1 MAAYEYIKKRLN
13 TMHGER
19 QTWEDHWQEIL
30 DYVMP
35 RKAEITLHR
44 ARGEKRTDVLFDS
57 TAITAA
63 HLLAASLQGTLTSP
77 SLRWFSIKLRDEEL
91 NEDRDVQL
99 WLEDTARRM
108 YDTFNETNFNPSFF
122 KALAPMPRAVR
133 RGDKYDFLVE
143 VNKKYDLTKLLNVNK
158 VIHKIYII

>member
-63 HLLAASLQGTLTSP
+63 HLLAASLQGTLTSVSYTHLTLP
-77 SLRWFSIKLRDEEL
+77 TSD
-91 NEDRDVQL
+91 
-99 WLEDTARRM
+99 
-108 YDTFNETNFNPSFF
+108 
-122 KALAPMPRAVR
+122 
-133 RGDKYDFLVE
+133 LV
-143 VNKKYDLTKLLNVNK
+143 
-158 VIHKIYII
+158 